1 MDLEK
6 TSIFR
11 LREGAEISKYYYDK
25 PLMLC
30 YSGGKD
36 SDVILDLAIKSGIE
50 FELQHSHTTADAPET
65 VYHIRKKFKE
75 LELKG
80 IKCII
85 NMPRYKGKATSMWSL
100 IPLKGMPPTRLMR
113 YCCSILKE
121 TAGANRALVTGVR
134 RAESVKRQS
143 RGIFETYT
151 SNKSNKIIL
160 NNDNDDKRRIIEH
173 CELQGKTIINPICD
187 WTDDDVKEYI
197 QQEHIILNPLY
208 FCGFSR
214 VGCIGCPIAGKK
226 RFFEFA
232 RYPKFR
238 DMYIKAFDEMVKVR
252 KQNGKV
258 TQWSNGID
266 VFHWWMEDNVL
277 PGQLT
282 IDGENDW

>member
-11 LREGAEISKYYYDK
+11 LREGAEISKYYYNK

-65 VYHIRKKFKE
+65 VYYIRKKFKE
-75 LELKG
+75 LENKG

-85 NMPRYKGKATSMWSL
+85 NMPRYQGISTSMWSL
-100 IPLKGMPPTRLMR
+100 IPLKCMPPTRIMR
-113 YCCSILKE
+113 YCCAILKE
-121 TAGANRALVTGVR
+121 TACANCAIVTGVR

-143 RGIFETYT
+143 RGILETYT
-151 SNKSNKIIL
+151 SNKSKRIIL
-160 NNDNDDKRRIIEH
+160 NNDNDDKRKVFEH
-173 CELQGKTIINPICD
+173 CQLQGKTIVNPICD
-187 WTDDDVKEYI
+187 WSNDDVKEYI
-197 QQEHIILNPLY
+197 QQEHLTLNPLY
-208 FCGFSR
+208 SCGFSR
-214 VGCIGCPIAGKK
+214 VGCIGCPLAGKK
-226 RFFEFA
+226 RFIQFA
-232 RYPKFR
+232 RYPKYR
-238 DMYIKAFDEMVKVR
+238 DLYIRAFDKMIQVR

-258 TQWSNGID
+258 TQWLSGID
-266 VFHWWMEDNVL
+266 VFHWWMEDGVL

-282 IDGENDW
+282 INGENDW